1 MWEGRARSAR
11 REVAALASAG
21 LGVAELHAAAID
33 LVDRVVP
40 TELTCWASLDPDT
53 VAISSMTSGATRIPQ
68 RFEPLLA
75 TFEYDGRQPHTFA
88 ELARRPVPAAR
99 LSELPDR
106 DRARSGRL
114 NEVWRP
120 LGLGHELRVVFR
132 VDGACWGAAGLV
144 RQGEFS
150 DREVEFVL
158 SVAPALASATR
169 LAARFGGTGGSAGRF
184 GATGGDEPPG
194 IVVVG
199 GDGRVRAMTGAARGW
214 ERELDEIAPGRFA
227 VLVRA
232 AVVGARAS
240 AAGTFRAR
248 VRDAAGGWVRLCADR
263 LVGDADDDEVAV
275 TVARASGEDL
285 LALRCAAYGL
295 TAREREV
302 CDQVI
307 AGLSTVD
314 IADRLGISAHTV
326 QDHLKS
332 VFAKLDVRSRGGLV
346 ATLRREQVGG

>member
-21 LGVAELHAAAID
+21 LGVAELHTAAIE

-53 VAISSMTSGATRIPQ
+53 VVISSMTSGAARIPQ

-75 TFEYDGRQPHTFA
+75 TFEYDGRQPHAFA

-120 LGLGHELRVVFR
+120 LGLAHELRVVFR

-144 RQGEFS
+144 RRGEFS

-169 LAARFGGTGGSAGRF
+169 LAARFGGGGP
-184 GATGGDEPPG
+184 DEPPG

-199 GDGRVRAMTGAARGW
+199 GDGRVRGATGAARAW

-263 LVGDADDDEVAV
+263 LVGADDDEVAV

-314 IADRLGISAHTV
+314 IADRLDISAHTV

-346 ATLRREQVGG
+346 ATLRREQVGD